1 MKLTHV
7 KNIIG
12 KIIKE
17 QELKRGG
24 KKPAGPIDEEK
35 LKELIMK
42 EIENDVQDPEEGR
55 NAWILIGAAVLSGLA
70 AYMLCCYDDEE

>member
-42 EIENDVQDPEEGR
+42 EIEQEVPEVNRHGI
-55 NAWILIGAAVLSGLA
+55 AIAAAIMAGIA
-70 AYMLCCYDDEE
+70 AYMLCCYDPGEPE